1 MAGRYYKYF
10 VTVFDAP
17 LLITPIARVHT
28 YGLVGQRLTTD
39 NAKGFLTRRYHGQLK
54 MCASGYHLF
63 NGRGL
68 RENLRVGDSEAGG
81 PRRWYVVEPIGPVT
95 IGYNLYHRDKVIVR
109 QYRIVRPLKAWE
121 MRRALGDSRRSH
133 KAKRP

>member
-10 VTVFDAP
+10 VTAFGTQ
-17 LLITPIARVHT
+17 LLRTPIANVYT

-39 NAKGFLTRRYHGQLK
+39 NAKGFLTKRYNGRLK
-54 MCASGYHLF
+54 LCASGYHLF

-68 RENLRVGDSEAGG
+68 REHLRDRDSVAWR

-95 IGYNLYHRDKVIVR
+95 VGHADKVIVR